1 MISLLDVKRQTA
13 SIRGEI
19 DAAVARVLD
28 HAQFILGPEVRELEE
43 KIAAYCGTRYAV
55 ACASGSDA
63 VMLPLMALGLKPG
76 DAVVTVP
83 FTFFATAGSM
93 AHIGIT
99 PRFVDIDPRTFNMD
113 PAALEKTL
121 AGGGKGDRP
130 SSNERSGDQS
140 VPGSVPFLAG
150 RVKAIMPVHL
160 FGQCVD
166 MDAINEI
173 AGRYGIPVIEDA
185 AQAIGAE
192 YKGRRAGSL
201 GWCGAFSFFPSKNL
215 GACGDAGM
223 ITTNDE
229 ELAAKLRILRVHGT
243 KVRYYHEVVGVN
255 SRLDT
260 MQAAILLVKLRYLD
274 GWTERRRGHAG
285 LYRQLLGDADVI
297 LPQEFG
303 GRHIYNQFTVRVADR
318 DGVKLRLAA
327 AGVGSEVYYPAPL
340 HLQECFAGLGYRAGD
355 FPVSERACRE
365 VLSLPI
371 EDGLSGADVREVAGA
386 VRKAINSMGS

>member
-19 DAAVARVLD
+19 DAAIARVLD

-43 KIAAYCGTRYAV
+43 QAAAYCGTKFAV

-76 DAVVTVP
+76 DAVLTVP
-83 FTFFATAGSM
+83 FTFFATAGSIR
-93 AHIGIT
+93 HLGLT
-99 PRFVDIDPRTFNMD
+99 PRFTDIDPSTFNMK
-113 PAALEKTL
+113 LE
-121 AGGGKGDRP
+121 
-130 SSNERSGDQS
+130 N
-140 VPGSVPFLAG
+140 VPED
-150 RVKAIMPVHL
+150 VKAIMPVHL
-160 FGQCVD
+160 FGQCAD

-173 AGRYGIPVIEDA
+173 AARHGIPVIEDA
-185 AQAIGAE
+185 AQAIGSE
-192 YKGRRAGSL
+192 FRGRRAGSL

-229 ELAAKLRILRVHGT
+229 ELAAKLRMLRVHGSR
-243 KVRYYHEVVGVN
+243 VRYYHEMVGVN

-274 GWTERRRGHAG
+274 EWRERRRGHAR
-285 LYRQLLGDADVI
+285 LYRELLGGLDLV
-297 LPQEFG
+297 LPFEESC
-303 GRHIYNQFTVRVADR
+303 GRHIYNQFTIRVRER
-318 DGVKLRLAA
+318 DAVKARLAA
-327 AGVGSEVYYPAPL
+327 LGVGSEVYYPVPL
-340 HLQECFAGLGYRAGD
+340 HLQGCFAELGYQVGD
-355 FPVSERACRE
+355 FPVSERVAGE

-371 EDGLSGADVREVAGA
+371 EEGLSAGDIAEVAA
-386 VRKAINSMGS
+386 RVKEAIGG